1 VPTKTPHHRYNPSP
15 SEQSYERAPQNNAQ
29 VSTTTTENQSS
40 NKQQQQQQQPC
51 ACSGSGDATGKE
63 PPVDSISLTRQHRWA
78 ALLGKRPEASDAD
91 CMSAWLLEVMA
102 VSDLKTPLKNAGT
115 SSLTASEPTTSVN
128 SLTSSD
134 GDELLSNDDE
144 DGTSSE
150 RHQQRLQRAH
160 HRAKKRSK
168 SKEQQR
174 MISHH
179 AETTKRSS
187 KKRRWVDEPEDS
199 KHKSKK
205 TKSNRKA
212 KHNSK
217 SKREKKKRRSVE
229 DDINSSVEQEL
240 SGSYAEW
247 RDRKKQKAMSKKIVM
262 GVVSTSEKNEDD
274 S

>member
-1 VPTKTPHHRYNPSP
+1 M
-15 SEQSYERAPQNNAQ
+15 
-29 VSTTTTENQSS
+29 TTTENQSS
-40 NKQQQQQQQPC
+40 SNKQQQQPC

-78 ALLGKRPEASDAD
+78 TLLGKRPEASDAD

-115 SSLTASEPTTSVN
+115 SSLTASESSVSSGTREPTSSMN

-134 GDELLSNDDE
+134 GDELLSSDDE
-144 DGTSSE
+144 DDTSSE

-160 HRAKKRSK
+160 RRAKKRSK

-179 AETTKRSS
+179 PETTKRSS

-205 TKSNRKA
+205 PKSKRKA
-212 KHNSK
+212 KLNSK
-217 SKREKKKRRSVE
+217 SKREKKKRRSGE

-247 RDRKKQKAMSKKIVM
+247 RDRKKQKAMSKKIVL
-262 GVVSTSEKNEDD
+262 GVLPTSEKNEDD